1 MFRLFEKALNPTE
14 PPTQSQPPAGL
25 IAFYWHFA
33 RQAKGLFVALFIA
46 GFIVA
51 LLDSAIPAFMGRIVT
66 LVTSSKPE
74 TLWTENWP
82 MLLGMAVVLVV
93 LRPLS
98 QMAQNLVSNQAIAV
112 NVANMIRWQNHWHVA
127 RQSWAF
133 FQNDFAGRIANRVM
147 QTGPAVRESLVALIT
162 GVWYI
167 LVYGTAALVLLASA
181 DPWLALPIVLWFAA
195 YIVML
200 RVFVPRMRDRSKEV
214 SEARSWL
221 VGRIVDTYTNILTVK
236 LFARARDEDA
246 YVREAFEEHT
256 GLFYNSLRLNTLFS
270 LCLTMLNALLVTG
283 TGGMAMWLWM
293 HGKVNVG
300 TVAMALPLTW
310 QIVNIAGWVA
320 MRVTEIFE
328 NIGVVQEGMMTIA
341 RPIALDRPARRHHA
355 DGGARRDR
363 VQRHPLRV
371 RPGERAD
378 RRAVAGH
385 PAGRDASASLAAP
398 APANRRW

>member
-1 MFRLFEKALNPTE
+1 MMPATAASTRRGAFFFAVNVIFRLFENALD
-14 PPTQSQPPAGL
+14 PTQQPARPEPPAGL

-33 RQAKGLFVALFIA
+33 RQAKGLFVALFA
-46 GFIVA
+46 VGFLVA
-51 LLDSAIPAFMGRIVT
+51 TLDSMIPVFMGRVIS
-66 LVTSSKPE
+66 LVTSSDPAR
-74 TLWTENWP
+74 LWDESWRT
-82 MLLGMAVVLVV
+82 LLGMAAVLLLV
-93 LRPLS
+93 RPL
-98 QMAQNLVSNQAIAV
+98 ALTGQNLVANQAISA
-112 NVANMIRWQNHWHVA
+112 NVANMIRWQSHWHVA

-133 FQNDFAGRIANRVM
+133 FQNDFAGRIANRVL

-167 LVYGTAALVLLASA
+167 LVYGTSALILLAAA
-181 DPWLALPIVLWFAA
+181 DRWLALPIVLWFAS

-200 RVFVPRMRDRSKEV
+200 RIFVPRMRDRSKQV

-270 LCLTMLNALLVTG
+270 FCLSTLNAMLVAG
-283 TGGMAMWLWM
+283 TGGMAIWLWV
-293 HGKVNVG
+293 HGKVEVG
-300 TVAMALPLTW
+300 TVAMALPLSW
-310 QIVNIAGWVA
+310 QIINIAGWVA

-341 RPIALDRPARRHHA
+341 KPIGL
-355 DGGARRDR
+355 
-363 VQRHPLRV
+363 
-371 RPGERAD
+371 AD
-378 RRAVAGH
+378 RA
-385 PAGRDASASLAAP
+385 
-398 APANRRW
+398 